1 MSLNRRRTTSPHV
14 RAVDLFCGA
23 GGLTHGLLR
32 AGIAVGAGV
41 DCVAECR
48 YAYSH
53 NNHGAAYLQRDVRD
67 IHGEDLSQYLCKG
80 KKSKGAITLL
90 AGCAPCQTFS
100 SYNRKADSSDPRWHL
115 LGEFLRLVKETKP
128 DLVTMENVPALA
140 NKSIFRTFV
149 EGLKNLGYCEPSWQ
163 VVHCE
168 EYGLPQH
175 RRRLV
180 LLASRFGRIDIL
192 SPAQFGAKPSTVR
205 DAIGSLPK
213 VKAGE
218 ILDIDS
224 LHRTFSLSETNLKR
238 IRASKPGGTWEDWPE
253 ELRCPCHRK
262 STGSSY
268 KSVYGRMRWDQ
279 PSPTMTTQFVNYGT
293 GRFGHPEQDRALTL
307 REAAILQSFPA
318 DYQFVAP
325 GKEVEITSVA
335 RMIGNAV
342 PVVIGELIGRSI
354 FAHLKSL

>member
-1 MSLNRRRTTSPHV
+1 MSHCRSTKPRV

-23 GGLTHGLLR
+23 GGLTHGLLK
-32 AGIAVGAGV
+32 AGVKVGAGV
-41 DCVAECR
+41 DCVAACR

-53 NNHGAAYLQRDVRD
+53 NNEGAEYLQRDVRD
-67 IHGEDLSQYLCKG
+67 IHGNDLTRYLRGEKKIKG
-80 KKSKGAITLL
+80 DVSLL

-100 SYNRKADSSDPRWHL
+100 SYNRKASSSDPRWHL
-115 LGEFLRLVKETKP
+115 LGEFLRLVKETMP
-128 DLVTMENVPALA
+128 DLVTMENVPELA
-140 NKSIFRTFV
+140 NKSIFKTFV
-149 EGLKNLGYCEPSWQ
+149 EGLKNLGYGTPSWQ

-168 EYGLPQH
+168 QYGLPQH

-180 LLASRFGRIDIL
+180 LLASRFGHIDIL

-205 DAIGSLPK
+205 DAIGSLPQ

-218 ILDIDS
+218 TTAADP
-224 LHRTFSLSETNLKR
+224 LHRTFSMSELNLKR
-238 IRASKPGGTWEDWPE
+238 IRASRPGGTWRDWPE
-253 ELRCPCHRK
+253 ELRCPCHK
-262 STGSSY
+262 KASGASY
-268 KSVYGRMRWDQ
+268 QSVYGRMCWDQ
-279 PSPTMTTQFVNYGT
+279 PSPTMTTQFVNFGT

-318 DYQFVAP
+318 NYQFVAP
-325 GKEVEITSVA
+325 GDEIEITPIA